1 MIKLKISG
9 NKLQKMSDS
18 VCFMSKAVRQ
28 AGKIVYMIIA
38 TKKHTM
44 FGGVLYEAASF
55 LGMGRVVLHG
65 NDDDYRL

>member
-1 MIKLKISG
+1 
-9 NKLQKMSDS
+9 
-18 VCFMSKAVRQ
+18 
-28 AGKIVYMIIA
+28 MIIA
-38 TKKHTM
+38 NKKHTM